1 MTDFDDPVRRW
12 RHDMMNQLG
21 IIDGLI
27 KILTNEAAPDDP
39 RLEDYV
45 TIQNAVKRA
54 VELAHDRPAVP
65 AGE

>member
-27 KILTNEAAPDDP
+27 KILTNEAVPDDP
-39 RLEDYV
+39 RREDYV

-54 VELAHDRPAVP
+54 VELVRDRPAEP